1 MRKLFLLAIVLI
13 GFGLVFVLA
22 VNPISPRMLE
32 QLQFWSTGIGAG
44 VTFLIVVMIILSF
57 FLPFFVY
64 GIYNQSKEINNN
76 LKRLN
81 QNLLNLSIRI
91 EHLGSTTQQL
101 LADALDKGT
110 SSSGKRIS

>member
-22 VNPISPRMLE
+22 VNPISPRIPE
-32 QLQFWSTGIGAG
+32 QFQFWSTGIGAG

-64 GIYNQSKEINNN
+64 GIYNQTTIANKN
-76 LKRLN
+76 LKKLVELF
-81 QNLLNLSIRI
+81 Q
-91 EHLGSTTQQL
+91 TQEDRFELREQ
-101 LADALDKGT
+101 DPNTK
-110 SSSGKRIS
+110 SWEV